1 MRRKLERIE
10 IRGEHDARERA
21 RQIVV
26 AAYAARE
33 PTSRRPA
40 RRLAPALAVVT
51 LGAIAAAALSS
62 PGRALLHSIR
72 ETVGVRRAQ
81 SALFS
86 LPAAGQLLVHS
97 DGGLWVVQADGSERR
112 LGAYASGSWSPHGLY
127 VAATRRNTL
136 YALTPTGEERWSLA
150 RPLVQAPRWA
160 GTKTDTR
167 IAYSSRN
174 GPRVVGGD
182 GRGDIGLGPSLDAGP
197 VTLAWRPGR
206 RHLLAYA
213 LVRQRPGLIHV
224 ADIDANGKQ
233 LWSATIAGRVSR
245 LEWSSDGRF
254 LLAFAAHGLRVFDAR
269 GKVVARDDP
278 SDATRD
284 ADATFLPGT
293 DEIAVVRVHGN
304 QSDVFLLRTART
316 LFRIAGAL
324 DQLVA
329 SPDGRWLL
337 VAWPDADQLL
347 FFPVHG
353 GRLRA
358 VANIS
363 AQFRSQSFPRIEGWC
378 CAQP

>member
-33 PTSRRPA
+33 PTPRRPA
-40 RRLAPALAVVT
+40 RRLAPALAVVA

-72 ETVGVRRAQ
+72 ETVGVRQAQ

-97 DGGLWVVQADGSERR
+97 DGGLWVVQADGSKRR

-136 YALTPTGEERWSLA
+136 SALTPTGEERWSLA

-182 GRGDIGLGPSLDAGP
+182 GRGDIGLGPSLEAGP

-213 LVRQRPGLIHV
+213 LVSQGLIHV
-224 ADIDANGKQ
+224 VDTDANGKQ

-245 LEWSSDGRF
+245 LGWSSDGRF
-254 LLAFAAHGLRVFDAR
+254 LLAFAPRGLRVFDAR

-278 SDATRD
+278 SDGTRD
-284 ADATFLPGT
+284 ADATFVPGT
-293 DEIAVVRVHGN
+293 HRIAIVRVHGA
-304 QSDVFLLRTART
+304 QSDVFLLGSGRS
-316 LFRIAGAL
+316 LFHVTGRLGRL
-324 DQLVA
+324 EA
-329 SPDGRWLL
+329 SPDGRWLI

-347 FFPVHG
+347 FVPVRG
-353 GRLRA
+353 GSLRA

-363 AQFRSQSFPRIEGWC
+363 AQFRSQTFPRIEGWC